1 MTSNDFVLILFHIFI
16 QGRKSLGQKIPSA
29 KKAQIGQSLRLE
41 NHITLCY
48 WLIKVMLLLKCQNLK
63 FLSKCM
69 IWFYYFNF
77 AILFFI
83 SFIILLGMLV
93 SNETRT
99 GIFKLENRL
108 LPTPLRIFSCFI
120 PNLQIWLKKLI
131 DWIKLFLNASGARLR
146 RIQELLK
153 SEDTDNKPDAILCIA
168 GKNSNII
175 IKQLHVWG
183 GPCKMDFSTFT
194 LSLIPC
200 H

>member
-93 SNETRT
+93 RWVEKWDPDRDFQIRKSAIAYTFEN
-99 GIFKLENRL
+99 IFMFHSKFTDMIKKIDRL
-108 LPTPLRIFSCFI
+108 
-120 PNLQIWLKKLI
+120 N
-131 DWIKLFLNASGARLR
+131 
-146 RIQELLK
+146 
-153 SEDTDNKPDAILCIA
+153 
-168 GKNSNII
+168 
-175 IKQLHVWG
+175 
-183 GPCKMDFSTFT
+183 
-194 LSLIPC
+194 
-200 H
+200 